1 MIESCL
7 GICFFKTSNGLEPV
21 RSWLQSLTTQ
31 ERKSIG
37 TDIKT
42 VQFGWPLGMPLV
54 KKMADGLWEIRTH
67 LPDKIVRVFFTVVG
81 QTIFL
86 LHGFMKKSQA
96 TPEKE
101 LTIAKTRLKQLRN
114 SL

>member
-7 GICFFKTSNGLEPV
+7 SICFFSTPSGLEPV
-21 RSWLQSLTTQ
+21 RIWLQSLTAQ
-31 ERKSIG
+31 ERRTIG
-37 TDIKT
+37 IDIKT

-67 LPDKIVRVFFTVVG
+67 LPDKIARVFFTVIG

-86 LHGFMKKSQA
+86 LHGFMKKSQT

-101 LTIAKTRLKQLRN
+101 MTLAKTRLRQLRN